1 MTRNIIAILRGITP
15 EEAEPVCEALLEA
28 GLTTIEIP
36 LNSPRPL
43 QSIAALAK
51 KFGSQ
56 AVIGAGTVLTARE
69 VRDVADAGGRIIV
82 SPSFD
87 AEVVAETKAL
97 KLASWPGVLTPSEC
111 FAALKAGADGLK
123 IFPCS
128 VVGPAGIKAMRA
140 VLPARDR
147 DLCRRRR
154 RSGEFPGMVQR
165 GRYRVR
171 GWNGALSAWK
181 LACSIAQGRQ
191 RDRSGLRWRALKR
204 QAELPPQ
211 SAARFSLAT
220 KNIENEPMQRSSRGA
235 GMGDASDDV

>member
-43 QSIAALAK
+43 QSIEALAK
-51 KFGSQ
+51 RFGSQ
-56 AVIGAGTVLTARE
+56 AVIGAGTVLTPAE
-69 VRDVADAGGRIIV
+69 VRDVAKAGGRIIV

-97 KLASWPGVLTPSEC
+97 KLASWPGVLTSSEC

-140 VLPARDR
+140 VLPAQTAIYAVGGAGPANFREWFGAGVTGFGVGTA
-147 DLCRRRR
+147 LYQ
-154 RSGEFPGMVQR
+154 PG
-165 GRYRVR
+165 
-171 GWNGALSAWK
+171 N
-181 LACSIAQGRQ
+181 
-191 RDRSGLRWRALKR
+191 
-204 QAELPPQ
+204 
-211 SAARFSLAT
+211 SLAQLR
-220 KNIENEPMQRSSRGA
+220 KAANEIVRA
-235 GMGDASDDV
+235 YDDAQ

>member
-1 MTRNIIAILRGITP
+1 MTRNIIAILRGISP

-51 KFGSQ
+51 RFGSQ

-69 VRDVADAGGRIIV
+69 VRDVANAGGRIIV

-128 VVGPAGIKAMRA
+128 VLGPAGLKAMRA
-140 VLPARDR
+140 VLPAQTAIYAVGGAGPANFAEWFRAGATGFGVGTA
-147 DLCRRRR
+147 LYQ
-154 RSGEFPGMVQR
+154 PG
-165 GRYRVR
+165 
-171 GWNGALSAWK
+171 N
-181 LACSIAQGRQ
+181 
-191 RDRSGLRWRALKR
+191 
-204 QAELPPQ
+204 
-211 SAARFSLAT
+211 SLAQLR
-220 KNIENEPMQRSSRGA
+220 KAAAEIVQAYDGA
-235 GMGDASDDV
+235 R

>member
-1 MTRNIIAILRGITP
+1 MTRNIIAILRGVSP

-51 KFGSQ
+51 KFGSL
-56 AVIGAGTVLTARE
+56 AMIGAGTVLTAQE
-69 VRDVADAGGRIIV
+69 VRDVANAGGRIIV

-128 VVGPAGIKAMRA
+128 VVGPAGLKAMRA
-140 VLPARDR
+140 VLPTQTAIYAVGGAGPANF
-147 DLCRRRR
+147 
-154 RSGEFPGMVQR
+154 GEWFRAGVTGFGVGTALYQPG
-165 GRYRVR
+165 
-171 GWNGALSAWK
+171 N
-181 LACSIAQGRQ
+181 
-191 RDRSGLRWRALKR
+191 
-204 QAELPPQ
+204 
-211 SAARFSLAT
+211 SLAQLRKAAT
-220 KNIENEPMQRSSRGA
+220 EIVRAYDCAR
-235 GMGDASDDV
+235 